1 MKKVTVLISFLMIF
15 SFAFAQKGKVN
26 SAYSNLQSGK
36 LTKAKD
42 LIDAASVHN
51 KTKDLAKTWVYRG
64 DIYVEIANSNLS
76 GVLVID
82 KEAIP
87 KAIEAYKRAK
97 ELDTAG
103 EFTENIER
111 GLTNISIACY
121 NTGVQFYN
129 KKQYVDAADNFGKAY
144 KYKMEVNVIDT
155 NAVYNAAIAYNL
167 GDRKDEAAVYYAKLV
182 ELNYDQAS
190 IYNEYYSILNA
201 KEDRKEEALA
211 ILKKGREL
219 YPEEYPLIISEANYF
234 LSTDQT
240 EKALKNLELALSYES
255 DNYQIFHAIGTMYN
269 LLFDDKDKTEKERL
283 FAYDKAYD
291 AYKKAIELKSDFFDA
306 IYNLGAIVFNKGVY
320 FLEKADN
327 LPLGDKNYDTIKEK
341 GNGFLIEAL
350 PFLEKASELN
360 PKDTNTLYSL
370 KQIYTRTNNMEK
382 YQEVKAKLEELEK

>member
-1 MKKVTVLISFLMIF
+1 MIF
-15 SFAFAQKGKVN
+15 SLAFAQKGKVN

-42 LIDAASVHN
+42 LIDAATVHN

-82 KEAIP
+82 EEAIP
-87 KAIEAYKRAK
+87 KAAEAYKRAK
-97 ELDTAG
+97 DLDKEG
-103 EFTENIER
+103 EFAENIKR

-129 KKQYVDAADNFGKAY
+129 KKQYVDAGASFGKAY
-144 KYKMEVNVIDT
+144 KYKMEVSMIDT
-155 NAVYNAAIAYNL
+155 NAVYNAAVAYNL
-167 GDRKDEAAVYYAKLV
+167 GDRKDEAGVYYAKLV
-182 ELNYDQAS
+182 ELNYDKAS

-201 KEDRKEEALA
+201 KEDRKDEALA
-211 ILKKGREL
+211 VLKKGREL
-219 YPEEYPLIISEANYF
+219 FPEEYPLIISEANYF

-255 DNYQIFHAIGTMYN
+255 SNYQIFHAIGTMYN
-269 LLFDDKDKTEKERL
+269 LLFDDKDKTEKDRL

-291 AYKKAIELKSDFFDA
+291 AYKKAIELKPDFFDA
-306 IYNLGAIVFNKGVY
+306 MYNLGAIVFNKGVY
-320 FLEKADN
+320 YLEQADN
-327 LPLGDKNYDTIKEK
+327 LPLGDKNYDAIKEK